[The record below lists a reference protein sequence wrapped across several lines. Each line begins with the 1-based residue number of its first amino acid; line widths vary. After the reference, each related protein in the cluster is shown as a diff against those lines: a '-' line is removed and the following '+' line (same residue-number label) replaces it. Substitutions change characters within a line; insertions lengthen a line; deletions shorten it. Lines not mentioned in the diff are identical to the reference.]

1 MKEEDKKQKKTDDGA
16 IDPAII
22 KNQTHINI
30 DGSITAGSTINTR
43 YKNTID
49 LAGGASATDILGAT
63 TLKNDY
69 LGEGIFASPTIG
81 ISTYGTIHAGTQPLT
96 LATQAGILGVSALGE
111 NLLEMKIN
119 TISDARNFMVGVNN
133 VASVFSENSGLL
145 KSIESASAITLNHGR
160 LMTEAMDRIDMSS
173 LTRGIELAKEY
184 HIKAN
189 EVIKL
194 SESVTTVLAYGQ
206 AVQNQFSILADSG
219 IFKNGATVIRDNS
232 IALGKISD
240 HIPVYAG
247 SEYITSPFVFEPR
260 TVKTK
265 EVEKVLP
272 EVKKDLPIKTTEAIE
287 LMEYAFDPST
297 KNDDK
302 RITTTVSEL
311 KRALKNMQGSV
322 AMFIQQA
329 THKVEIT
336 SMPIVQA
343 VIEKSTSHTNKFPF
357 KIPAGTTWQNI
368 IIQFTDSNYVNIQVA
383 GHSHPTG
390 YADMG
395 FVDKRT
401 NKPTIQWALLS
412 LLAKGGGE
420 LPASSSDASD
430 KYKKHKQLLSDKL
443 KDYFNI
449 EPDPFE
455 PYKGGY
461 KTRMTLV
468 PPPSKKGEPKED
480 YSMTDEVEDIFSD
493 LTEE

>member
-1 MKEEDKKQKKTDDGA
+1 MKDEDKKKEKTDDGT
-16 IDPAII
+16 IHEHII
-22 KNQTHINI
+22 KSSPHINI
-30 DGSITAGSTINTR
+30 AGSIAGINTG
-43 YKNTID
+43 YN
-49 LAGGASATDILGAT
+49 LSGGASAIDILGAT

-69 LGEGIFASPTIG
+69 LGRGVFANPNID
-81 ISTYGTIHAGTQPLT
+81 ISTHGTIYAGTQPLT
-96 LATQAGILGVSALGE
+96 LATQAGILGVNALGE
-111 NLLEMKIN
+111 NLLEMKIK

-145 KSIESASAITLNHGR
+145 HSIESASAVAMNHSR
-160 LMTEAMDRIDMSS
+160 LMTEAIDKINIPSITS
-173 LTRGIELAKEY
+173 GLRLATEY
-184 HIKAN
+184 RLKAD

-206 AVQNQFSILADSG
+206 AVQNQFNIVAGSE
-219 IFKNGATVIRDNS
+219 IFKNGAIALRDSS

-240 HIPVYAG
+240 HIPMYAG

-272 EVKKDLPIKTTEAIE
+272 EVKKDLPVKTTEAIE

-302 RITTTVSEL
+302 RIITTVSEL

-329 THKVEIT
+329 TQKVEIT

-368 IIQFTDSNYVNIQVA
+368 IIQFTDSNFVNIQVA
-383 GHSHPTG
+383 GHSHQTG

-401 NKPTIQWALLS
+401 NKPTIQWGLLLVLAKNGGLLS
-412 LLAKGGGE
+412 
-420 LPASSSDASD
+420 ASSGDARD

-443 KDYFNI
+443 KDYFDI

-461 KTRMTLV
+461 KTKITLA
-468 PPPSKKGEPKED
+468 PPPPQKSKVED
-480 YSMTDEVEDIFSD
+480 TYSTTDEVEDIFSD
-493 LTEE
+493 LIK

>member
-1 MKEEDKKQKKTDDGA
+1 MKEDDKKQKKTDDGT
-16 IDPAII
+16 IHEHII
-22 KNQTHINI
+22 KSPTHINI
-30 DGSITAGSTINTR
+30 DGSIAGINTG
-43 YKNTID
+43 YGALN
-49 LAGGASATDILGAT
+49 LAGGASTLDILGAT
-63 TLKNDY
+63 TLKKDY
-69 LGEGIFASPTIG
+69 LDGGVFASPTID
-81 ISTYGTIHAGTQPLT
+81 ISTHGAMYAGTQPLT
-96 LATQAGILGVSALGE
+96 LATQAGILGASALGE
-111 NLLEMKIN
+111 NLLQMKIN

-145 KSIESASAITLNHGR
+145 KSIESASAIAMNHGR
-160 LMTEAMDRIDMSS
+160 LMTEAMDRINIPVM
-173 LTRGIELAKEY
+173 TKGIELATAY
-184 HIKAN
+184 HL
-189 EVIKL
+189 EGRQMVKL

-206 AVQNQFSILADSG
+206 AVKSQFDLMTGSE
-219 IFKNGATVIRDNS
+219 IFKNGATILRDSS

-265 EVEKVLP
+265 EVEKALP
-272 EVKKDLPIKTTEAIE
+272 EVKKELPVKTTEAIE

-302 RITTTVSEL
+302 RIITTVSEL

-329 THKVEIT
+329 TQKVEIT

-343 VIEKSTSHTNKFPF
+343 VIEKSTSHTNKFPL

-401 NKPTIQWALLS
+401 SKPTIQWALLS

-420 LPASSSDASD
+420 LPNSSSDASD
-430 KYKKHKQLLSDKL
+430 NYKKHKQLLSEKL
-443 KDYFNI
+443 RGYFNI
-449 EPDPFE
+449 ESDPFE

-468 PPPSKKGEPKED
+468 PPPAKKGEPKND
-480 YSMTDEVEDIFSD
+480 YSITDEVDDMFRD

>member
-1 MKEEDKKQKKTDDGA
+1 MKEEDNKQEKTNDGT
-16 IDPAII
+16 IHEHII
-22 KNQTHINI
+22 KNPTHINI
-30 DGSITAGSTINTR
+30 DGSIAGINTSPSALNLSGR
-43 YKNTID
+43 
-49 LAGGASATDILGAT
+49 ASAVDMVEA
-63 TLKNDY
+63 
-69 LGEGIFASPTIG
+69 
-81 ISTYGTIHAGTQPLT
+81 
-96 LATQAGILGVSALGE
+96 SALGE
-111 NLLEMKIN
+111 DLLQMKIN
-119 TISDARNFMVGVNN
+119 TIGDAKNFLVGVNN
-133 VASVFSENSGLL
+133 VASVFSENSELL
-145 KSIESASAITLNHGR
+145 KSIESASAIVLTNGR
-160 LMTEAMDRIDMSS
+160 LAMEAIDK
-173 LTRGIELAKEY
+173 LNFQAIAKEVFATT
-184 HIKAN
+184 HHL
-189 EVIKL
+189 EGRQMVRL
-194 SESVTTVLAYGQ
+194 SESVTTILAYGQ
-206 AVQNQFSILADSG
+206 AVQNQFNTIIPKDEILR
-219 IFKNGATVIRDNS
+219 NGMMAFRDTT
-232 IALGKISD
+232 ITLEKISD
-240 HIPVYAG
+240 HIPVSFN
-247 SEYITSPFVFEPR
+247 SEAITSPFVYTPLR
-260 TVKTK
+260 VRTK

-272 EVKKDLPIKTTEAIE
+272 EVKKELPVKTTEAIE
-287 LMEYAFDPST
+287 LMEYVFDPST

-336 SMPIVQA
+336 SMPMVQA

-401 NKPTIQWALLS
+401 SKPTIQWALLS
-412 LLAKGGGE
+412 LLAKGGGF

-430 KYKKHKQLLSDKL
+430 KYKKHKQLLSEKL

-449 EPDPFE
+449 GPDPFE

-468 PPPSKKGEPKED
+468 PPQEKQDEPKDD
-480 YSMTDEVEDIFSD
+480 YSMADEIENIFRD
-493 LTEE
+493 FTE